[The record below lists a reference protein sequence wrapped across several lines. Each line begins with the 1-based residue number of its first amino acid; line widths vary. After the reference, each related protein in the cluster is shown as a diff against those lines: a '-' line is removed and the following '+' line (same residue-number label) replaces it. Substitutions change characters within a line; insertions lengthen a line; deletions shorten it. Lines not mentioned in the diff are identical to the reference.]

1 MKYHTIGAFKNV
13 ENIPYCKAAVDM
25 KVGMGVILD
34 RENETA
40 ALPTTEAECKAV
52 HYMVSNIDDKFLFCS
67 HVERG
72 TVEAGEFVRA
82 DDLTTV
88 ANLEIE
94 FADSEISDDYKTLN
108 PGDKLVFTTDGVI
121 AKSNSVDDYKVY
133 FEMIALSAHHG
144 GGIRAKICVN

>member
-13 ENIPYCKAAVDM
+13 ENIPYCKATVDM

-52 HYMVSNIDDKFLFCS
+52 HYMVSNIDDKFLYCS

-94 FADSEISDDYKTLN
+94 FADSEIKDNYKTLSA
-108 PGDKLVFTTDGVI
+108 GDKLVFNTDGVI
-121 AKSNSVDDYKVY
+121 EKVSAVTGYKVY

>member
-13 ENIPYCKAAVDM
+13 ENIPYCKATVDM